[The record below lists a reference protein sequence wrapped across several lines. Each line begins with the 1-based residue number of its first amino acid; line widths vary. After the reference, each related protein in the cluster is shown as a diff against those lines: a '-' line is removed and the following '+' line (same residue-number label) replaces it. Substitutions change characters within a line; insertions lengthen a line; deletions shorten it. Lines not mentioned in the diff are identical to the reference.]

1 MSFLDEFA
9 VEVASDLEKRIP
21 VKAYNATIIE
31 FQMKNVGKLKP
42 NCSGCMVMIYST
54 SILNAIKQDWNGSLK
69 NLW

>member
-9 VEVASDLEKRIP
+9 VEVAADLEKRIP
-21 VKAYNATIIE
+21 VKADNATIE

-54 SILNAIKQDWNGSLK
+54 STLNAIKQD
-69 NLW
+69 